1 MCVWCGM
8 VGRLVVVRVCV
19 CERDSRTTTAITTK
33 LVRRKR
39 VSTKHG
45 HVKLLN
51 MQSLCINGH
60 LLLQISDLSSSAQ
73 KALNDSSLSVFVSW
87 LLRSPPSPLSF
98 KLELDSI
105 FSISFGTERAPFLAS
120 WRKKWE
126 IFQHKLALLLS
137 CVLLSY
143 CTSKKGGGKKDT
155 TFSSHFQHHFS
166 HLPTLTLTPFFVSCL
181 LSV

>member
-1 MCVWCGM
+1 M
-8 VGRLVVVRVCV
+8 VVVRVCV

-87 LLRSPPSPLSF
+87 LLRSPPSPLSI

-105 FSISFGTERAPFLAS
+105 FPFPLGQSERRFWHRGAKNERFFSTNWHCFCRVCCSPTAR
-120 WRKKWE
+120 RKKGE
-126 IFQHKLALLLS
+126 EKKILLS
-137 CVLLSY
+137 PPIFSIISLICPHLL
-143 CTSKKGGGKKDT
+143 
-155 TFSSHFQHHFS
+155 
-166 HLPTLTLTPFFVSCL
+166 
-181 LSV
+181 